1 MHARKLF
8 RMLRDRQKKLSDYW
22 SAARLPTAYL
32 LPIVARTENS
42 ALPFERAASD
52 KNTWL
57 AVAEED
63 QKD

>member
-1 MHARKLF
+1 
-8 RMLRDRQKKLSDYW
+8 MLRDRQKRLSDYLVQ
-22 SAARLPTAYL
+22 RLPTAYL

-52 KNTWL
+52 KNTLL